1 MSTTTYGELPRVAGR
16 WQAIL
21 VMVSALAVMAVAV
34 TGVLPP
40 LDTAVIV
47 GAAVAI
53 ATLHRP
59 IFSWPALLC
68 AILVVIMFVPIRR
81 YSLPVDLPFDMEPYR
96 ALVAF
101 IVVGWLASLLVDR
114 RVQLRASGLE
124 APLGLLVLAV
134 ALSVAFN
141 SERVNPV
148 GIEVIKGL
156 TFLASFL
163 LVFYLVV
170 SLVRTRKMIDL
181 VAGTLVL
188 CGAVVGFFAL
198 IEARTAWNIFNEL
211 GGVVPLLDPIRLP
224 DAESRGGRLRTF
236 GSAQHPI
243 ALGAALAML
252 FPLALS
258 FAKRSGRRIWWVP
271 AGLIALGVFAT
282 VSRTSVMMLLVAGTV
297 LLFLRPRDMRK
308 LIIPVIIVAPLVL
321 HLALPGTMGSLK
333 SAFFP
338 EGGLVAEQQKSAGQR
353 GAGRVADLA
362 PALDEYARSPVIGQG
377 YSTRV
382 TEDGPMEN
390 ADILDN
396 QWLKSLLEIGIVGV
410 VAWVWLFCVAMG
422 RLGKAARGDPS
433 PDGWLP
439 AALAASIAA
448 FAVGMVTFDAFSFIQ
463 VTFLLFIMLALGA
476 CTTLLARKAPEAP
489 GAVPVVP
496 RKGGMGR

>member
-1 MSTTTYGELPRVAGR
+1 MSTTIYGEVPRAVGR

-59 IFSWPALLC
+59 IFSWPVLLC
-68 AILVVIMFVPIRR
+68 TILVVIMFIPIRR

-96 ALVAF
+96 AIVAF

-124 APLGLLVLAV
+124 APLGLLILAV
-134 ALSVAFN
+134 ALSVALN

-148 GIEVIKGL
+148 GTEVIKGL

-170 SLVRTRKMIDL
+170 SLVRTRRMIDL

-198 IEARTAWNIFNEL
+198 IEARTGWNIFNEL
-211 GGVVPLLDPIRLP
+211 GGVVPFLDPIRLP

-252 FPLALS
+252 FPLALY

-271 AGLIALGVFAT
+271 AGLIATGVFAT

-308 LIIPVIIVAPLVL
+308 LIIPVLIAAPLVL

-333 SAFFP
+333 NAFLP

-353 GAGRVADLA
+353 GAGRVADLG
-362 PALDEYARSPVIGQG
+362 PALDEYAKSPVIGQG
-377 YSTRV
+377 YSSRV
-382 TEDGPMEN
+382 TDGPLEN

-410 VAWVWLFCVAMG
+410 IAWVWLFCVAMG

-439 AALAASIAA
+439 AALAAAIAA

-463 VTFLLFIMLALGA
+463 VTFLMFIMLALGA
-476 CTTLLARKAPEAP
+476 CTTLLAEKAPEASES
-489 GAVPVVP
+489 ASEVP
-496 RKGGMGR
+496 RKGEIGQ